1 MDLGV
6 RTTSTT
12 GKVALVFPGQG
23 SQFAGMGKDI
33 HDASPAA
40 RAVYDE
46 AEEALGMDIRRLC
59 FEGPEDALN
68 DTINAQ
74 PALLTTSIASLE
86 ALRERLAA
94 EDIELNVRYAAGHS
108 LGQYSALVAAGSL
121 DLGQGVQLVR
131 ERGRLMKESGERHP
145 GGMAAIIGL
154 DDAALERIIAQVRS
168 KGIVCPAN
176 YNSPGQIVISGDL
189 VALTAAMQLAVSE
202 GAKRV
207 VRLAVSIGA
216 HSPLMQ
222 IAADQFSVAIGRL
235 RLQDARIPVVSNVTA
250 QALTSAEEIRD
261 DLSDH
266 ITRSVRWVQSVTA
279 MVSGGATIFV
289 ELGPGQVL
297 SGLVRRISRE
307 VEAVSIGD
315 LKAIEKYLPTFAEAA
330 RRR

>member
-1 MDLGV
+1 MEHGA
-6 RTTSTT
+6 RTTSS
-12 GKVALVFPGQG
+12 VALVFPGQG
-23 SQFAGMGKDI
+23 SQFVGMGRDI

-40 RAVYDE
+40 RAVYDR
-46 AEEALGMDIRRLC
+46 AEEALGLDIRRLC
-59 FEGPEDALN
+59 FEGTEDALN

-94 EDIELNVRYAAGHS
+94 EGIELSARYAAGHS
-108 LGQYSALVAAGSL
+108 LGQYSALVAAGAL
-121 DLGQGVQLVR
+121 ELGQGVQLVR
-131 ERGRLMKESGERHP
+131 ERGRLMKESGEQNP

-154 DDAALERIIAQVRS
+154 DDAALDKIIAQAQAQ
-168 KGIVCPAN
+168 GIVCPAN
-176 YNSPGQIVISGDL
+176 YNSPGQIVISGDI
-189 VALTAAMQLAVSE
+189 VALSAAMQLAVTE

-222 IAADQFSVAIGRL
+222 RAADQFSVAICRL
-235 RLQDARIPVVSNVTA
+235 NLQDARIPVVSNVTA
-250 QALTSAEEIRD
+250 QALTSAEEIRI

-266 ITRSVRWVQSVTA
+266 ITRSVRWVQSVSA

-297 SGLVRRISRE
+297 SGLVKRISRE
-307 VEAVSIGD
+307 VEALSIGD
-315 LKAIEKYLPTFAEAA
+315 MKSIEKYLPTFAEAA
-330 RRR
+330 RRK

>member
-1 MDLGV
+1 MDLGA
-6 RTTSTT
+6 RATNS
-12 GKVALVFPGQG
+12 VALVFPGQG
-23 SQFAGMGKDI
+23 SQFVGMGKDI
-33 HDASPAA
+33 YDASPAA

-46 AEEALGMDIRRLC
+46 AEEALGLDIRRLC
-59 FEGPEDALN
+59 FEGPDDALQ

-74 PALLTTSIASLE
+74 PALLTTSIALLE

-94 EDIELNVRYAAGHS
+94 EGIELRARFAAGHS
-108 LGQYSALVAAGSL
+108 LGQYSALVAAGAL
-121 DLGQGVQLVR
+121 DLRQGVQLVR
-131 ERGRLMKESGERHP
+131 ERGRLMKESGERNP

-154 DDAALERIIAQVRS
+154 SDASLEKIIAKAAAQ
-168 KGIVCPAN
+168 GIICPAN

-189 VALTAAMQLAVSE
+189 AALSAAMQLAVTE

-222 IAADQFSVAIGRL
+222 RAADQFSVAINRL
-235 RLQDARIPVVSNVTA
+235 HIEEARIPVVSNVTA
-250 QALTSAEEIRD
+250 QALTSAEEIRV

-297 SGLVRRISRE
+297 SGLVKRISRE
-307 VEAVSIGD
+307 VEALPIGD
-315 LKAIEKYLPTFAEAA
+315 VKSIEKNLPIIAESAS
-330 RRR
+330 RK

>member
-1 MDLGV
+1 MDLGA
-6 RTTSTT
+6 RATSS
-12 GKVALVFPGQG
+12 VALVFPGQG
-23 SQFAGMGKDI
+23 SQFVGMGKDI

-40 RAVYDE
+40 RAVFDQAE
-46 AEEALGMDIRRLC
+46 AALGLDIRRLC

-74 PALLTTSIASLE
+74 PALLTTCIASLE

-94 EDIELNVRYAAGHS
+94 EGIELQARFAAGHS
-108 LGQYSALVAAGSL
+108 LGQYSALVAAGAL
-121 DLGQGVQLVR
+121 ELGQGVQLVR
-131 ERGRLMKESGERHP
+131 ERGRLMKESGERNP

-154 DDAALERIIAQVRS
+154 SDAALEKIIAQAQS
-168 KGIVCPAN
+168 QGIVCPAN

-189 VALTAAMQLAVSE
+189 AALSAAMQLAVTE

-222 IAADQFSVAIGRL
+222 FAADQFSVAIGRL
-235 RLQDARIPVVSNVTA
+235 NIEEAAIPVISNVTA
-250 QALTSAEEIRD
+250 QALTSAEEIRL

-297 SGLVRRISRE
+297 SGLVKRISRE
-307 VEAVSIGD
+307 VEALSIGD
-315 LKAIEKYLPTFAEAA
+315 VKSIEKYLPTFVEAA
-330 RRR
+330 RRK

>member
-1 MDLGV
+1 MDLGA
-6 RTTSTT
+6 RETSS
-12 GKVALVFPGQG
+12 VALVFPGQG
-23 SQFAGMGKDI
+23 SQFVGMGRDI

-40 RAVYDE
+40 RAVYDQ
-46 AEEALGMDIRRLC
+46 AESALGLDIRRLC

-74 PALLTTSIASLE
+74 PALLTTSIASLA

-94 EDIELNVRYAAGHS
+94 EGIELIARYAAGHS
-108 LGQYSALVAAGSL
+108 LGQYSALVAAGAL
-121 DLGQGVQLVR
+121 DLRQGVQLVR
-131 ERGRLMKESGERHP
+131 ERGLLMKESGERNP

-154 DDAALERIIAQVRS
+154 DDAALDKIIAQAQAQ
-168 KGIVCPAN
+168 GIVCPAN

-189 VALTAAMQLAVSE
+189 AALSAAMQLAVTE

-222 IAADQFSVAIGRL
+222 RAADQFSVAIGRL
-235 RLQDARIPVVSNVTA
+235 RLEDAAIPVISNVTA
-250 QALTSAEEIRD
+250 QALTSAEEIRL

-279 MVSGGATIFV
+279 MVSGGTSIFV
-289 ELGPGQVL
+289 EIGPGQVL

-307 VEAVSIGD
+307 VEALSIGD
-315 LKAIEKYLPTFAEAA
+315 LKSIEKHLPTLVEAT
-330 RRR
+330 RRK